1 VEEVSRLSCR
11 ADTDTE
17 VTGVVDGGLGAE
29 GLALLVVLLD
39 LGVLVVDVERGVTP
53 SVRPGCESTRVCDGI
68 PGDRRSGAM
77 PTSETSTAPGSP
89 WHRRRCGARPPPLP
103 LGAASLSLARRSHSH
118 NRSKALDSIKA
129 HNGTAMRSIN
139 HQAAP
144 QVHPHM
150 LHAIGR

>member
-1 VEEVSRLSCR
+1 VRKHPGVRR
-11 ADTDTE
+11 DT
-17 VTGVVDGGLGAE
+17 
-29 GLALLVVLLD
+29 
-39 LGVLVVDVERGVTP
+39 
-53 SVRPGCESTRVCDGI
+53 
-68 PGDRRSGAM
+68 RRSKIRSDADFGNVY
-77 PTSETSTAPGSP
+77 S
-89 WHRRRCGARPPPLP
+89 ARPPLASPTMWCPTPPLP

-118 NRSKALDSIKA
+118 NRTKALDSIKA